1 MVKRKLKSF
10 VIPSVAMLLIIV
22 GTFITIISMKES
34 GIKKEDLEN
43 VDFVSDTI
51 LNNDVPVISTSAK
64 IINPYTDTSVTLGK
78 SFYDYKGTKE
88 QQEKSLI
95 YHENT
100 YLQNSGVDFISQN
113 VFDVVAIL
121 PGTVA
126 DVSDNESLGKTIQIK
141 HDNGYVSV
149 YQSLSEVTVKK
160 GYSINQGQTI
170 GKSGSNELDKE
181 IGNHLHL
188 ELYVN
193 GQVVD
198 PMLYLDKE
206 LSKPKEW
213 YYYCSFFN
221 KFVKRI
227 IYYK

>member
-1 MVKRKLKSF
+1 MAKRKLKSF

-51 LNNDVPVISTSAK
+51 LNNDVPVISTNTK
-64 IINPYTDTSVTLGK
+64 IINPYTDASVTLGK

-126 DVSDNESLGKTIQIK
+126 DVSDNESLGKTVQIK

-160 GYSINQGQTI
+160 GDSINQGQTI

-206 LSKPKEW
+206 LSKPKE
-213 YYYCSFFN
+213 
-221 KFVKRI
+221 
-227 IYYK
+227 

>member
-1 MVKRKLKSF
+1 MAKRKLKSF
-10 VIPSVAMLLIIV
+10 VILSVAILLIIV

-78 SFYDYKGTKE
+78 FFYDYKGTKE

-126 DVSDNESLGKTIQIK
+126 DVSDNE
-141 HDNGYVSV
+141 
-149 YQSLSEVTVKK
+149 
-160 GYSINQGQTI
+160 
-170 GKSGSNELDKE
+170 
-181 IGNHLHL
+181 
-188 ELYVN
+188 
-193 GQVVD
+193 
-198 PMLYLDKE
+198 
-206 LSKPKEW
+206 
-213 YYYCSFFN
+213 
-221 KFVKRI
+221 
-227 IYYK
+227 

>member
-1 MVKRKLKSF
+1 MAKRKLKSF

-149 YQSLSEVTVKK
+149 YQSLSEVNVTINEVV
-160 GYSINQGQTI
+160 NQGQVI
-170 GKSGSNELDKE
+170 GKSGVSNIDKDLQ
-181 IGNHLHL
+181 NHLHF
-188 ELYVN
+188 ELIVKGINVN
-193 GQVVD
+193 
-198 PMLYLDKE
+198 PE
-206 LSKPKEW
+206 
-213 YYYCSFFN
+213 
-221 KFVKRI
+221 
-227 IYYK
+227 IYYDKKLSEI

>member
-1 MVKRKLKSF
+1 MAKRKLKSF

-51 LNNDVPVISTSAK
+51 LNDDVPVISTNTK
-64 IINPYTDTSVTLGK
+64 IINPYTDASVTLGK

-126 DVSDNESLGKTIQIK
+126 DVSDNESLGKTVQIK

-160 GYSINQGQTI
+160 GDSINQGQTI

-206 LSKPKEW
+206 LSKPKE
-213 YYYCSFFN
+213 
-221 KFVKRI
+221 
-227 IYYK
+227 

>member
-1 MVKRKLKSF
+1 M
-10 VIPSVAMLLIIV
+10 
-22 GTFITIISMKES
+22 
-34 GIKKEDLEN
+34 
-43 VDFVSDTI
+43 
-51 LNNDVPVISTSAK
+51 
-64 IINPYTDTSVTLGK
+64 
-78 SFYDYKGTKE
+78 
-88 QQEKSLI
+88 
-95 YHENT
+95 
-100 YLQNSGVDFISQN
+100 QNSGVDFISQN

-149 YQSLSEVTVKK
+149 YQSLSEVTIKK
-160 GYSINQGQTI
+160 GDSINQGQTI